1 MMRRSGSESP
11 SLAGQLLISHPNLR
25 DSNFRKTVL
34 FISAHDRQQGAH
46 GLVLNRPTNKNLI
59 DFLPNRDLE
68 GLGEIPVY
76 LGGPV
81 GPQELTLV
89 SFDWAAGE
97 AKITFH
103 TQLSLDQVK
112 SEADISWKRVRAFV
126 GYAGWVGGQ
135 LESELQQSAWIVH
148 PATESIF
155 DGVPN
160 DETWFSL
167 MKSLGPAYHLLA
179 IAPDDPSL
187 N

>member
-1 MMRRSGSESP
+1 MRRSGSESP
-11 SLAGQLLISHPNLR
+11 NLTGQLLVAHPSLR

-34 FISAHDRQQGAH
+34 FLSAHDAQQGAH
-46 GLVLNRPTNKNLI
+46 GLVLNRPTNKNLV
-59 DFLPNRDLE
+59 DFLPDRDLE

-89 SFDWAAGE
+89 SFGWPAGE

-103 TQLSLDQVK
+103 SQLSMDQVK
-112 SEADISWKRVRAFV
+112 SEAGEGCKRIRAFV

-135 LESELQQSAWIVH
+135 LESELQQSAWIVQ
-148 PATESIF
+148 PATESVV
-155 DGVPN
+155 DSTSN
-160 DETWFSL
+160 DETWFGL

-179 IAPDDPSL
+179 LAPDDPTL